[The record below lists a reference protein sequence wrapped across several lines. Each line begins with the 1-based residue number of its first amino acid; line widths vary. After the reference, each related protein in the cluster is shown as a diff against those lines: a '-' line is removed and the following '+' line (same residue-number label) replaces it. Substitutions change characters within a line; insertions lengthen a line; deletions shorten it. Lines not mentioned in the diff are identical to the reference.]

1 MTSTRHRFEGY
12 AALVRPSQAALVAI
26 GTGLG
31 WRLAGAEMPAAG
43 FVLVMLSNTLL
54 FAGSMAIN
62 DWRDLAADR
71 INKPRR
77 PLPSGRLSRDA
88 ALAFAVVLLVLAIAP
103 AWAAD
108 ARLGLGAVLVGATSV
123 AYSLWLKRVPALG
136 NLIVAAVSA
145 YPLWCWLV
153 ITDAQARPL
162 LVLVAACIV
171 FRLGAEIAKT
181 AEDVAGDRAM
191 GIATL
196 ATLRGPR
203 WANRVGT
210 TLMLIGLLACWPVAS
225 DATPAYTGILL
236 LSTLLS
242 GGSCALAFLTSL
254 GSRGALFVT
263 VGRAIMTLMI
273 AAVGL
278 GIAWS

>member
-1 MTSTRHRFEGY
+1 MTSVRHRVEGY
-12 AALVRPSQAALVAI
+12 AALVRPFQAALVAI

-31 WRLAGAEMPAAG
+31 WRLAGAETPAA
-43 FVLVMLSNTLL
+43 VVALIMLSNTLL

-77 PLPSGRLSRDA
+77 VLPSGRLSRDA
-88 ALAFAVVLLVLAIAP
+88 ALAFAVVLFGLAIAP

-108 ARLGLGAVLVGATSV
+108 ARLGLGAALVAATSV
-123 AYSLWLKRVPALG
+123 AYSLWLKRVPVLG

-153 ITDAQARPL
+153 VTETRARPL

-196 ATLRGPR
+196 ATVRGPR
-203 WANRVGT
+203 CASRVGT
-210 TLMLIGLLACWPVAS
+210 TLMLAGLLVCWPVAS
-225 DATPAYTGILL
+225 DAAPAYTFILL
-236 LSTLLS
+236 VSTLLS
-242 GGSCALAFLTSL
+242 GGSCAVAFLTSL
-254 GSRGALFVT
+254 GSRGTLFVT
-263 VGRAIMTLMI
+263 VGRASMTLMI

-278 GIAWS
+278 GVG

>member
-1 MTSTRHRFEGY
+1 MTSLRCRVEGY
-12 AALVRPSQAALVAI
+12 AALVRPFQAVLVAV
-26 GTGLG
+26 GTILG
-31 WRLAGAEMPAAG
+31 WRLARAETSATG
-43 FVLVMLSNTLL
+43 VGWVMLSNTLL

-62 DWRDLAADR
+62 DWHDLAADR
-71 INKPRR
+71 LNKPRR
-77 PLPSGRLSRDA
+77 PLPSGKLSRSS
-88 ALAFAVVLLVLAIAP
+88 ALAFAVVALALAIP
-103 AWAAD
+103 LGWGVD
-108 ARLGLGAVLVGATSV
+108 ARLGLGAALVAATSV
-123 AYSLWLKRVPALG
+123 AYSLWLKRAPVLG

-145 YPLWCWLV
+145 YPLWCWLA
-153 ITDAQARPL
+153 ITAMRARAL

-181 AEDVAGDRAM
+181 AEDVAGDRSM

-203 WANRVGT
+203 CANRVGT
-210 TLMLIGLLACWPVAS
+210 TLMLLGLLVCWPAAR
-225 DATPAYTGILL
+225 DATTAYTGILL

-254 GSRGALFVT
+254 GGRGALFVT

-273 AAVGL
+273 AAVSL
-278 GIAWS
+278 GIRG